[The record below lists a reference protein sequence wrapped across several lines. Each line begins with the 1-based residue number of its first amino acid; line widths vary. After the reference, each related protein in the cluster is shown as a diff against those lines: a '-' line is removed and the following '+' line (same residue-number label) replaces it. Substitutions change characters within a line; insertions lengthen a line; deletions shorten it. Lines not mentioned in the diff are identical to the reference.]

1 MIAVILAAA
10 LATGSLMTE
19 PPAPG
24 PLLECASCNH
34 DSGPPPP
41 MEFSSTLTFTR
52 STDQKTVFTIHAD
65 GSVEIGPGATT
76 DEASRL
82 FWEAVTK
89 MAPIHT
95 CKPAQAKP

>member
-1 MIAVILAAA
+1 MIAVILAAVA
-10 LATGSLMTE
+10 IAGSDTPVPTSMTFE
-19 PPAPG
+19 G
-24 PLLECASCNH
+24 PKL
-34 DSGPPPP
+34 PPPT
-41 MEFSSTLTFTR
+41 EFSSTLTWTR

-65 GSVEIGPGATT
+65 GSIEIGPEATT

-82 FWEAVTK
+82 FWEAVAK